1 MVTAAMKSEDICF
14 LAGKLPNLD
23 RVFKSRDITWLTKVR
38 GVKAMIFPEDTY
50 GYESRNLKKAEH

>member
-23 RVFKSRDITWLTKVR
+23 RVFKNRDITWATNVR
-38 GVKAMIFPEDTY
+38 GVKAMIFPGVTY
-50 GYESRNLKKAEH
+50 SYESKTIKKAER

>member
-1 MVTAAMKSEDICF
+1 MKSEDICF

-38 GVKAMIFPEDTY
+38 GVKAMIFPEVTY
-50 GYESRNLKKAEH
+50 GYGSRNLKKAEH